1 MRTMFAASLLLIC
14 TCAHALD
21 DTPTQSVYMGPRGE
35 DVRSAVR
42 VRQPVPPPARGG
54 DAGRNGAL
62 PAGRETAPLVVPSA
76 PAAPPAV
83 SSGRSGVQPW
93 LAIRQPGTAGHHEQ
107 K

>member
-1 MRTMFAASLLLIC
+1 MRTMFAASLLLFC
-14 TCAHALD
+14 TCAYALD

-42 VRQPVPPPARGG
+42 VRQPVPPPARVP
-54 DAGRNGAL
+54 DVGRNGAL
-62 PAGRETAPLVVPSA
+62 SAGREPAPRVYRSV

-83 SSGRSGVQPW
+83 SSGRSEVQPW
-93 LAIRQPGTAGHHEQ
+93 LAIRQPGLAGRHGQ